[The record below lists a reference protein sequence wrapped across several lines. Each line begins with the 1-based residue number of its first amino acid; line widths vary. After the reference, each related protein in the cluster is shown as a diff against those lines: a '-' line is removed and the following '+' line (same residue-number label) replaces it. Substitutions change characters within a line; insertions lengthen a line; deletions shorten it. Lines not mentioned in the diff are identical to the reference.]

1 MNLSFIIFI
10 LILNQCELR
19 HGYSPQCDEEWNCG
33 YTGGQEEEDKP
44 SSQESSSFRFFFP
57 PGGDSAYYGRPN
69 LPSYNT
75 YPGISQASPYTP
87 LNNNNYYTPF
97 YGRYGP
103 SGGGGQDGLDGYA
116 GQFGYSPNNF
126 EQQNFRTRLN
136 KGNYEITGYLRDNK
150 MSVESFGDGYID
162 PGNRPR
168 CPIQNI
174 DMVRSQD
181 IYPYGNRGGGPGYPR
196 EHREGRILDEDIEI
210 EIENSYDYN
219 YPSVDGYNNNENY
232 KDVQGRWFLGFN
244 PFRQVY
250 SNNYNRPGGGGY
262 GLYLRL
268 KTAVLEEFLHLL
280 LILQEYATIAS
291 GRLNWYAS
299 YLQVEMVF
307 DGQDTMTT
315 FSIPEEDIMTFW
327 IIMDLEHELIARM
340 MEKMSRL
347 IIYKVLPEDKGT
359 YACET
364 WSFLNEDWSSEN
376 PYNYFQGNNVQK
388 ELLTIDF
395 YPQFP
400 TFSTNC

>member
-162 PGNRPR
+162 PDNRPR

-174 DMVRSQD
+174 DMVRSRD

-262 GLYLRL
+262 GGVPPSSPYPSRICNDCIWEAELVCQLS
-268 KTAVLEEFLHLL
+268 
-280 LILQEYATIAS
+280 AS
-291 GRLNWYAS
+291 G
-299 YLQVEMVF
+299 
-307 DGQDTMTT
+307 DGVRWTRYYDD
-315 FSIPEEDIMTFW
+315 FFYPRGRYHDIL
-327 IIMDLEHELIARM
+327 DYYGSRARIDSTDDG
-340 MEKMSRL
+340 KMSRL